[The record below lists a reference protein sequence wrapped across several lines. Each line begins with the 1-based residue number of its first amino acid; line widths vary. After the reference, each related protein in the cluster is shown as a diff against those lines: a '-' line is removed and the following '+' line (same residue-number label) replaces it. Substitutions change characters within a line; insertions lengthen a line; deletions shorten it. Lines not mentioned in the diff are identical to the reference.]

1 MVGGSH
7 HVVGGRYSGAKS
19 KQERDLKV
27 FYIELALEVKEN

>member
-7 HVVGGRYSGAKS
+7 PVVGGRCLGAKS
-19 KQERDLKV
+19 KQESDLRV